1 MLKVY
6 VPQLQRINPSLFEG
20 IFYKIWPQYFN
31 EHLKDPKWSTVQ
43 GEFFYTA
50 QTACTIVFTR
60 LISEVI
66 EAVNTNRNFD
76 LRGVVEIDLS
86 GIFDNYDCDDAVFE
100 HFSSEDVW
108 EAVYQWLEY
117 YMNFLFSPEMLES
130 FNKALFPIYNDLLN
144 VKQTK
149 NLVGFWFSIYD
160 AECTLWEKELI
171 AYGIERGDYV
181 ELHCGFWPFSDY
193 ENARLGISRLW
204 SFYLCEATGVIYLE
218 DSGAQIPNGAVV
230 TYCQIREDR
239 GWAIYQ
245 EYA

>member
-60 LISEVI
+60 LIAEVI
-66 EAVNTNRNFD
+66 DAVNTNRNFD

-117 YMNFLFSPEMLES
+117 YMNFLFSPEMLEN
-130 FNKALFPIYNDLLN
+130 FNKALFPSYNDLMN
-144 VKQTK
+144 VKRTK
-149 NLVGFWFSIYD
+149 NLVGFWFSTYD
-160 AECTLWEKELI
+160 AECTLWEKEMI
-171 AYGIERGDYV
+171 AYGIERGDYD
-181 ELHCGFWPFSDY
+181 EIHCGFWPFSHY

-218 DSGAQIPNGAVV
+218 DSGAQIPNGIVV

-239 GWAIYQ
+239 GRPIYQ
-245 EYA
+245 EYV

>member
-60 LISEVI
+60 LIAEVI
-66 EAVNTNRNFD
+66 DAVNTNRNFD

-108 EAVYQWLEY
+108 DAVYQWLEY
-117 YMNFLFSPEMLES
+117 YMNFLFSPEMVEN
-130 FNKALFPIYNDLLN
+130 FNKALFPIYNDLMN
-144 VKQTK
+144 VKRTK
-149 NLVGFWFSIYD
+149 NLVGFWFSTYD
-160 AECTLWEKELI
+160 AECTLWEKEMI
-171 AYGIERGDYV
+171 AYGIERGDYD
-181 ELHCGFWPFSDY
+181 EIHCGFWPFSHY

-218 DSGAQIPNGAVV
+218 DSGAQIPNGIVV

-239 GWAIYQ
+239 GRPIYQ
-245 EYA
+245 EYV

>member
-160 AECTLWEKELI
+160 AECMLWEKEMI

-239 GWAIYQ
+239 GRAIYQ

>member
-117 YMNFLFSPEMLES
+117 YVNFLLSPEMLES
-130 FNKALFPIYNDLLN
+130 FNKALYPIYNDLLN

-239 GWAIYQ
+239 GRAIYQ

>member
-130 FNKALFPIYNDLLN
+130 FKKALFPIYNDLLN

-160 AECTLWEKELI
+160 AECTLWEKEMI

-239 GWAIYQ
+239 GRAIYR

>member
-60 LISEVI
+60 LIAEVI
-66 EAVNTNRNFD
+66 DAVNTNRNFD

-117 YMNFLFSPEMLES
+117 YMNFLFSPEMLEN
-130 FNKALFPIYNDLLN
+130 FNRALFPIYNDLMN
-144 VKQTK
+144 VKRTK
-149 NLVGFWFSIYD
+149 NLVGFWFSTYD
-160 AECTLWEKELI
+160 AECTLWEKEMI
-171 AYGIERGDYV
+171 AYGIERGDYD
-181 ELHCGFWPFSDY
+181 EIHCGFWPFSHY

-218 DSGAQIPNGAVV
+218 DSGAQIPNGIVV

-239 GWAIYQ
+239 GRPIYQ
-245 EYA
+245 EYV

>member
-60 LISEVI
+60 LIAEVI
-66 EAVNTNRNFD
+66 DAVNTNRNFD

-86 GIFDNYDCDDAVFE
+86 GIFYNYDCDDAVFE

-117 YMNFLFSPEMLES
+117 YMNFLFSPEMLEN
-130 FNKALFPIYNDLLN
+130 FNKALFPIYNDLMN
-144 VKQTK
+144 VKRTK
-149 NLVGFWFSIYD
+149 NLVGFWFSTYD
-160 AECTLWEKELI
+160 AECTLWEKEMI
-171 AYGIERGDYV
+171 AYGIERGDYD
-181 ELHCGFWPFSDY
+181 EIHCGFWPFSHY

-218 DSGAQIPNGAVV
+218 DSGAQIPNGIVV

-239 GWAIYQ
+239 GRPIYQ
-245 EYA
+245 EYV

>member
-160 AECTLWEKELI
+160 AECTLWEKEMI

-239 GWAIYQ
+239 GRAIYQ
-245 EYA
+245 EYT

>member
-20 IFYKIWPQYFN
+20 IFYKNWPQYFN
-31 EHLKDPKWSTVQ
+31 EHLKDPRWSTVQ

-60 LISEVI
+60 LIAEVI
-66 EAVNTNRNFD
+66 DAVNTNRNFD

-117 YMNFLFSPEMLES
+117 YMNFLFSPEMLEN
-130 FNKALFPIYNDLLN
+130 FNKALFPIYNDLMN
-144 VKQTK
+144 VKRTK
-149 NLVGFWFSIYD
+149 NLVGFWFSTYD
-160 AECTLWEKELI
+160 AECTLWEKEMI
-171 AYGIERGDYV
+171 AYGIERGDYD
-181 ELHCGFWPFSDY
+181 EIHCGFWPFSHY

-218 DSGAQIPNGAVV
+218 DSGAQIPNGTVV

-239 GWAIYQ
+239 GQAIYQ
-245 EYA
+245 DY

>member
-117 YMNFLFSPEMLES
+117 YMNFLFSTEMLES

-239 GWAIYQ
+239 GRAIYQ

>member
-239 GWAIYQ
+239 GRAIYQ

>member
-239 GWAIYQ
+239 GRAIYQ
-245 EYA
+245 DY

>member
-31 EHLKDPKWSTVQ
+31 EHLKDQKWSTVQ

-130 FNKALFPIYNDLLN
+130 FNKALYPIYNDLLN

-160 AECTLWEKELI
+160 AECTLWEKEMI

-239 GWAIYQ
+239 GRAIYQ

>member
-130 FNKALFPIYNDLLN
+130 FNKALYPIYNDLLN

-160 AECTLWEKELI
+160 AECTLWEKEMI

-239 GWAIYQ
+239 GRAIYQ

>member
-160 AECTLWEKELI
+160 AECRLWEKEMI

-239 GWAIYQ
+239 GRAIYQ

>member
-171 AYGIERGDYV
+171 AYGIERGYYV

-239 GWAIYQ
+239 GRAIYQ

>member
-20 IFYKIWPQYFN
+20 IFYKIWPRYFN

-239 GWAIYQ
+239 GRAIYQ

>member
-31 EHLKDPKWSTVQ
+31 EHLKEPKWSTVQ

-60 LISEVI
+60 LIAEVI
-66 EAVNTNRNFD
+66 DAVNTNRNFD

-86 GIFDNYDCDDAVFE
+86 GIFDHYDCDDAVFE

-117 YMNFLFSPEMLES
+117 YMNFLFSPEMLEN
-130 FNKALFPIYNDLLN
+130 FNKALFPIYNDLMN
-144 VKQTK
+144 VKRTK
-149 NLVGFWFSIYD
+149 NLVGFWFSTYD
-160 AECTLWEKELI
+160 AECTLWEKEMI
-171 AYGIERGDYV
+171 AYGIERGDYD
-181 ELHCGFWPFSDY
+181 EIHCGFWPFSHY

-218 DSGAQIPNGAVV
+218 DSGAQIPNGIVV

-239 GWAIYQ
+239 GRPIYQ
-245 EYA
+245 EYV

>member
-1 MLKVY
+1 M
-6 VPQLQRINPSLFEG
+6 SLNYNVSIPRCSRES
-20 IFYKIWPQYFN
+20 FYKIWPQYFN

-50 QTACTIVFTR
+50 QTACTIIFTQ
-60 LISEVI
+60 LIGEI
-66 EAVNTNRNFD
+66 INAINTNRTVD
-76 LRGVVEIDLS
+76 LRDVTVDLS
-86 GIFDNYDCDDAVFE
+86 AIYDNYDCDDAVFE
-100 HFSSEDVW
+100 HFSAEDVW

-117 YMNFLFSPEMLES
+117 YVNYLLSPEMLET

-149 NLVGFWFSIYD
+149 NLVGFWYSTYD
-160 AECTLWEKELI
+160 AECKLWEKEMI

-218 DSGAQIPNGAVV
+218 DSGEQIPNGAVV

-239 GWAIYQ
+239 GRAIYQ
-245 EYA
+245 EYV

>member
-160 AECTLWEKELI
+160 AECTLWEKEMI

-239 GWAIYQ
+239 GRAIYQ

>member
-31 EHLKDPKWSTVQ
+31 EHLKDPRWSTVQ

-239 GWAIYQ
+239 GRAIYQ

>member
-130 FNKALFPIYNDLLN
+130 FNKALFPIYNDLMN
-144 VKQTK
+144 VKRTK

-160 AECTLWEKELI
+160 AECRLWEKEMI

-239 GWAIYQ
+239 GRAIYQ

>member
-60 LISEVI
+60 LIAEVI
-66 EAVNTNRNFD
+66 DAVNTNRNFD

-117 YMNFLFSPEMLES
+117 YMNFLFSPEMLEN
-130 FNKALFPIYNDLLN
+130 FNKALFPIYNDLMN
-144 VKQTK
+144 VKRTK
-149 NLVGFWFSIYD
+149 NLVGFWFSTYD
-160 AECTLWEKELI
+160 AECTLWEKEMI
-171 AYGIERGDYV
+171 AYGIERGDYD
-181 ELHCGFWPFSDY
+181 EIHCGFWPFSHY

-218 DSGAQIPNGAVV
+218 DSGAQIPNGIVV

-239 GWAIYQ
+239 GRPIYQ
-245 EYA
+245 EYV